1 MSDAIFLLQ
10 GEGELVELAS
20 QQYDSED
27 VLQRLLAQYP
37 NLIPGISRWEEKKY
51 RALGVEKGPGV
62 WARRP
67 AQR

>member
-10 GEGELVELAS
+10 GERELVELAS

-37 NLIPGISRWEEKKY
+37 NLIPGAQIDGESPRPRRVAAY
-51 RALGVEKGPGV
+51 R
-62 WARRP
+62 
-67 AQR
+67 